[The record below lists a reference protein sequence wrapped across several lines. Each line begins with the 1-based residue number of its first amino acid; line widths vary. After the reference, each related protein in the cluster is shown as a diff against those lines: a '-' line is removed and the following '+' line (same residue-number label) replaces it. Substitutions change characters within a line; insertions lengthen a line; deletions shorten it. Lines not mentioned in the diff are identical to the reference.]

1 MPKTW
6 SRILKILS
14 ISLFS
19 ILVVLLVLVNVLAKN
34 LIQEESDM
42 QAALNASGQK
52 LPIHIN
58 TMEID
63 TLGTIRYARI
73 GADTLPLLI
82 LIHGSPGDLNA
93 FDSWFADTLLT
104 QKYQLLAYDRPGFGM
119 SQLNMQSALEVQSLC
134 VSTIMNSIEAPS
146 YYLLGHSYGGAV
158 VLASMLEE
166 EEHIAHSIIVAGS
179 VDPALEPREWWRPII
194 SSKLVSW
201 TLPRMLNSSNQEIEY
216 LYEELL
222 LMEKRLVSG
231 VSSPLTVF
239 QGKADK
245 LVPAGNADYLKT
257 KIPNCETVW
266 FEEEGHF
273 ILWTK
278 QDVIV
283 DHLMKLEKGL
293 NYE

>member
-19 ILVVLLVLVNVLAKN
+19 ILVILLVLINVLAKN
-34 LIQEESDM
+34 LVREASDM
-42 QAALNASGQK
+42 QTTLNALGQD
-52 LPIHIN
+52 LSIQIN

-63 TLGTIRYARI
+63 TLGSIRYARL

-104 QKYQLLAYDRPGFGM
+104 QKYQLLAYDRPGFGI
-119 SQLNMQSALEVQSLC
+119 SQMNMQNALKVQSLC
-134 VSTIMNSIEAPS
+134 VSTIINTIEAPA

-166 EEHIAHSIIVAGS
+166 DERIAHSIIVAGS
-179 VDPALEPREWWRPII
+179 VDPTLEPREWWRPII

-222 LMEKRLVSG
+222 LMERRLESG

-239 QGKADK
+239 QGTVDK
-245 LVPAGNADYLKT
+245 LVPAGNADYLKA
-257 KIPNCETVW
+257 KILNCESVF

-283 DHLMKLEKGL
+283 DHLIKLDKG
-293 NYE
+293 